1 MEARYCPYN
10 FVTQILKKIK
20 TMRKSILKTA
30 GIIAIAL
37 FGLASCSSD
46 DSNNGP
52 GGGGGI
58 DAAVGTYKGTLDPLG
73 GDAPTYF
80 DAILIVTKVD
90 GNHLKI
96 TPKSGEPYS
105 NYTSKTMKV
114 FNNSNQAIFGDGNI
128 PEGTFS
134 YTISSKALLVQT
146 REQSATDLTYTFQ
159 GTKQ

>member
-1 MEARYCPYN
+1 M
-10 FVTQILKKIK
+10 K
-20 TMRKSILKTA
+20 KSILKTA
-30 GIIAIAL
+30 GIIAIAV
-37 FGLASCSSD
+37 FGLVSCSSD

-58 DAAVGTYKGTLDPLG
+58 DTAVGTYKGTLDPLG
-73 GDAPTYF
+73 DGPNYF

-90 GNHLKI
+90 GTHLKI

-114 FNNSNQAIFGDGNI
+114 YNASNQAIFGDGNI

-134 YTISSKALLVQT
+134 YTISSKTLLVQT
-146 REQSATDLTYTFQ
+146 QEQSTTDLTYTFQ